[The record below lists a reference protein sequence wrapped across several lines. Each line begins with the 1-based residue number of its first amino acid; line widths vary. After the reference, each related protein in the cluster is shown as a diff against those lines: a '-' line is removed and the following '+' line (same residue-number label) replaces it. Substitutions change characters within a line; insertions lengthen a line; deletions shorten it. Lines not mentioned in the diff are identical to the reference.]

1 MLSGKMMHF
10 PLTIQSIIEY
20 GNRVFPH
27 KEVVSKMP
35 DGSWHRYTN
44 AELYKRTKKL
54 ASALVSELNVLP
66 GDRVATFAWNHYQ
79 HMELYFAIPGAGAVC
94 HPLNIRLSP
103 DQIEFIINHAEDHA
117 VFLDASLIS
126 LFEPF
131 AERLKTVKQI
141 VLLNAPE
148 NFLCSLPAVMLYED
162 LIAKGKDDFEWVA
175 VDENQACGMCYT
187 SGTTGNPKGVLYS
200 HRSTYLHAL
209 TTLSPNAANLSSSD
223 RLLSICPMFH
233 VMAWGFPFMCLL
245 AGADMIMPSKH
256 LQPASLIE
264 IMQKEKITRA
274 NGVPTIWLG
283 VYEELKRHPVSE
295 KLSLKE
301 FMVGGSAIP
310 PSLIRKFEDDF
321 GIGCFHA
328 WGMTE
333 TSPVVTASRLQRH
346 HDSFSSDEKIRIKSK
361 QGFEM
366 PGVEIRVMLEN
377 GQAAP
382 RDGRSVG
389 EFEVRGHWVTNGYYQ
404 MENAGS
410 QTADGWFRT
419 GDVGTID
426 EMGYMELT
434 DRTKDLI
441 KSGGEWISSVALETC
456 LMNHPRVAEAAV
468 IAIPDEK
475 WVERPLACVSFK
487 TGESAT
493 VEELSEFL
501 LCHFA
506 KFQLPDQYV
515 YLNEIPRTG
524 IGKFDKKKMRRMYSE
539 GKLNTATE

>member
-1 MLSGKMMHF
+1 MHF

-27 KEVVSKMP
+27 KEIVSKMP

-79 HMELYFAIPGAGAVC
+79 HLELYFAIPGAGAVC

-103 DQIEFIINHAEDHA
+103 DQIEFIINHAEDYV

-148 NFLCSLPAVMLYED
+148 NFLCSLPGVMHYED

-175 VDENQACGMCYT
+175 VDENQACGICYT

-310 PSLIRKFEDDF
+310 PSLIRKFEEDF

-346 HDSFSSDEKIRIKSK
+346 HDSIPPDEKIRIKSK
-361 QGFEM
+361 QGIEM

-475 WVERPLACVSFK
+475 WVERPLACVVFK

-493 VEELSEFL
+493 AKELNEYL
-501 LCHFA
+501 LCYFA

>member
-1 MLSGKMMHF
+1 
-10 PLTIQSIIEY
+10 
-20 GNRVFPH
+20 
-27 KEVVSKMP
+27 
-35 DGSWHRYTN
+35 
-44 AELYKRTKKL
+44 
-54 ASALVSELNVLP
+54 
-66 GDRVATFAWNHYQ
+66 
-79 HMELYFAIPGAGAVC
+79 
-94 HPLNIRLSP
+94 
-103 DQIEFIINHAEDHA
+103 
-117 VFLDASLIS
+117 
-126 LFEPF
+126 
-131 AERLKTVKQI
+131 
-141 VLLNAPE
+141 
-148 NFLCSLPAVMLYED
+148 
-162 LIAKGKDDFEWVA
+162 

-233 VMAWGFPFMCLL
+233 VMAWGFPFICLL

-456 LMNHPRVAEAAV
+456 LMNHPRVAEAVV

-493 VEELSEFL
+493 VKELNEFL